1 MANMLVVYY
10 SSWGHVE
17 QMAYAQAEGVAKV
30 EGMKVVVKRVAE
42 LVPPDIARQFNFK
55 LDQPAPVA
63 DPGELGDYDGI
74 LFGTPTRFGNM
85 CAQMRNFLDQTGPL
99 WAKNALLGKVAKRL
113 HLHSEPAWRAG
124 NYDYVLPHDATAS
137 RDDHRGPAVHGAWH
151 HDPEGGDRRY
161 ALWREQHYRSRRGVA
176 DADRTRARDVPVPG
190 RTRRVHRA
198 RPRRRPRGREA
209 MNPELTGKTQ
219 AAGRD
224 EATPFRFY
232 DNRQKYLAFVNTCNE
247 KSAVAQRAAIELRHV
262 RPTPPALRIFD
273 AGMGDATVLSRIMRH
288 AHAQVPTVPLMV
300 VAKEISLEDV
310 RLGLEKMPDR
320 FLEHP
325 PTVLVIT
332 NLNYSEAPRLMPRD
346 IHSAAALNWHE
357 VRLKGQTS
365 HDYAAQI
372 EELATTLAFGWQT
385 KPSPKTG
392 NPVYVRPSVLVVYR
406 EDHKFLLDRVIPKPG
421 QTFESYDLIIASQ
434 PWRARMS
441 AKFKAEKVLA
451 PLSRSL
457 APNGRLLII
466 QSYGRDPALEI
477 VQKLWP
483 DENPFKVDRRQL
495 LAALKT
501 ELGRE
506 ASEFN
511 LAAPADDKAIFRYE
525 MHTLPNEIGDRIGTS
540 TLFAAWNAA
549 IYVNQ
554 IEEERLDEVVT
565 TGAYLDA
572 TQSVLQ
578 KHGGLWF
585 NDETFV
591 VTRRQ
596 K

>member
-1 MANMLVVYY
+1 V
-10 SSWGHVE
+10 SPGHV
-17 QMAYAQAEGVAKV
+17 K
-30 EGMKVVVKRVAE
+30 
-42 LVPPDIARQFNFK
+42 
-55 LDQPAPVA
+55 
-63 DPGELGDYDGI
+63 
-74 LFGTPTRFGNM
+74 
-85 CAQMRNFLDQTGPL
+85 
-99 WAKNALLGKVAKRL
+99 
-113 HLHSEPAWRAG
+113 
-124 NYDYVLPHDATAS
+124 
-137 RDDHRGPAVHGAWH
+137 
-151 HDPEGGDRRY
+151 
-161 ALWREQHYRSRRGVA
+161 
-176 DADRTRARDVPVPG
+176 
-190 RTRRVHRA
+190 
-198 RPRRRPRGREA
+198 
-209 MNPELTGKTQ
+209 KTQ
-219 AAGRD
+219 AVG
-224 EATPFRFY
+224 EASTPFRFY

-247 KSAVAQRAAIELRHV
+247 KSAVAHRAALELRHV
-262 RPTPPALRIFD
+262 RPVPPALRLFD
-273 AGMGDATVLSRIMRH
+273 AGMGDATVLARMMRH
-288 AHAQVPTVPLMV
+288 AHAQFPTVPLMV

-310 RLGLEKMPDR
+310 RLGLEKMLDR

-325 PTVLVIT
+325 ATELVIT
-332 NLNYSEAPRLMPRD
+332 NLNYAEAPRLMPRD
-346 IHSAAALNWHE
+346 IHAAAALNWHE

-365 HDYAAQI
+365 DAYAEQI
-372 EELATTLAFGWQT
+372 EELAGTLAVGWQT
-385 KPSPKTG
+385 KPSARTG

-406 EDHKFLLDRVIPKPG
+406 EDHRFLLDRVIPKPG
-421 QTFESYDLIIASQ
+421 QTFESYDLVLASQ

-451 PLSRSL
+451 PLTRSL
-457 APNGRLLII
+457 APNGRLLVI
-466 QSYGRDPALEI
+466 QSYGHDPALEI
-477 VQKLWP
+477 IQRLWP
-483 DENPFKVDRRQL
+483 EENPFQVDRRQL

-506 ASEFN
+506 AGEFS
-511 LAAPADDKAIFRYE
+511 LAVPPDDKSIFRYE

-572 TQSVLQ
+572 TQDVLQ

>member
-1 MANMLVVYY
+1 V
-10 SSWGHVE
+10 SPE
-17 QMAYAQAEGVAKV
+17 Q
-30 EGMKVVVKRVAE
+30 
-42 LVPPDIARQFNFK
+42 
-55 LDQPAPVA
+55 
-63 DPGELGDYDGI
+63 
-74 LFGTPTRFGNM
+74 
-85 CAQMRNFLDQTGPL
+85 
-99 WAKNALLGKVAKRL
+99 
-113 HLHSEPAWRAG
+113 S
-124 NYDYVLPHDATAS
+124 
-137 RDDHRGPAVHGAWH
+137 
-151 HDPEGGDRRY
+151 
-161 ALWREQHYRSRRGVA
+161 
-176 DADRTRARDVPVPG
+176 
-190 RTRRVHRA
+190 A
-198 RPRRRPRGREA
+198 RP
-209 MNPELTGKTQ
+209 Q
-219 AAGRD
+219 AAGED
-224 EATPFRFY
+224 ATPFRFY

-247 KSAVAQRAAIELRHV
+247 KSAVAHRAAAELRHI

-288 AHAQVPTVPLMV
+288 AHAQFPTVPLMV

-320 FLEHP
+320 FMEHP
-325 PTVLVIT
+325 ATVLVIT

-346 IHSAAALNWHE
+346 IHAAAALNWHE
-357 VRLKGQTS
+357 VRLKGQNS
-365 HDYAAQI
+365 DAYAEQI
-372 EELATTLAFGWQT
+372 EELSTTLAFGWQT

-421 QTFESYDLIIASQ
+421 QTFESYDLILASQ
-434 PWRARMS
+434 PWRARMP

-457 APNGRLLII
+457 GPGGRLLVI
-466 QSYGRDPALEI
+466 QSYGHDPALEI
-477 VQKLWP
+477 IQKLWP
-483 DENPFKVDRRQL
+483 DENPFRVDRREL
-495 LAALKT
+495 LAALKA
-501 ELGRE
+501 ELGRD
-506 ASEFN
+506 AADFT
-511 LAAPADDKAIFRYE
+511 LAVPSDDKSIFRYE

-554 IEEERLDEVVT
+554 IEEERLDEVVN

-572 TQSVLQ
+572 TQDVLQ